1 MLIRHTLDN
10 HSSDTAAMS
19 FKQFIDINTW
29 KKRFFTPEYDVY
41 VLRLFTVLIT
51 FFFPLFGFALKYA
64 DPSATEFISHR
75 LIITAYWVTIAV
87 LSFRIDFVKKYMT
100 FFTNIGLYIFM
111 FWIIWICKVNHFT
124 PEYTIGF
131 FLSFCSAGIVF
142 RNRFSLSI
150 FAFIILLLTAFV
162 ILTTPNLE
170 VNSAIL
176 LLSMSAIGFV
186 YVAVMSARAFIN
198 NKLELLN
205 QTLEDKVATRTKLA
219 EKRAIELTEKNQ
231 ELERF
236 AYVASHDLK
245 SPLRTIDGFAS
256 LLSRKTATLNDPE
269 IKEYTNFIV
278 SGVHRMKQTVDDLL
292 EYSRVGKVG
301 MKFKPVNMDRLV
313 AVVLNGLDSAINRP
327 DVQLNLP
334 LAFPEVIICESRQ
347 IEQLMQNLIENAIK
361 FNTSDYK
368 LVNISF
374 EERSDVWVFKVKDNG
389 IGMPKKHLKN
399 IFEMFK
405 RLHTFEEFPGTGIGL
420 ATCKRIVENHGGKI
434 SVQSEVGNG
443 TTFIFTISKNLRM
456 ASNNQAASHK
466 KAGIRA

>member
-1 MLIRHTLDN
+1 
-10 HSSDTAAMS
+10 MS
-19 FKQFIDINTW
+19 FKNYFTLDSLKQ
-29 KKRFFTPEYDVY
+29 RFETPKYDVY
-41 VLRLFTVLIT
+41 VLRFFTILLT

-64 DPSATEFISHR
+64 DPSATEYLSHR
-75 LIITAYWVTIAV
+75 FLITAYWVSIAI
-87 LSFRIDFVKKYMT
+87 LSFKVDIVRNYMT
-100 FFTNIGLYIFM
+100 FFTDIGLYIFM
-111 FWIIWICKVNHFT
+111 IWIVWICKVNHFT

-131 FLSFCSAGIVF
+131 FLSFCSAGIIF
-142 RNRFSLSI
+142 RNRVSLSI
-150 FAFIILLLTAFV
+150 YTLIILTLTAYV
-162 ILTTPNLE
+162 VMTTPNLE
-170 VNSAIL
+170 VNSSIL

-186 YVAVMSARAFIN
+186 YVAVMTARSFIN
-198 NKLELLN
+198 NELEILN
-205 QTLEDKVATRTKLA
+205 QTLEDKVAVRTRLA
-219 EKRAIELTEKNQ
+219 EKRAKELSEKNQ

-245 SPLRTIDGFAS
+245 APLRTIDGFVN
-256 LLSRKTATLNDPE
+256 LLIRKTDKLEDPE
-269 IKEYTNFIV
+269 IKEYSNFIV
-278 SGVHRMKQTVDDLL
+278 AGVKRMKQTVDDLL

-301 MKFKPVNMDRLV
+301 MKFKPVDIDRLV
-313 AVVLNGLDSAINRP
+313 AVVLNGLGSAINRP

-334 LAFPEVIICESRQ
+334 LVFPKVIVCESRQ

-368 LVNISF
+368 LVDISL
-374 EERSDVWVFKVKDNG
+374 EERADFWVFKVKDNG

-443 TTFIFTISKNLRM
+443 TTFMFTISKNL
-456 ASNNQAASHK
+456 QVAANKTKNRSSTIS
-466 KAGIRA
+466 A

>member
-1 MLIRHTLDN
+1 
-10 HSSDTAAMS
+10 MS
-19 FKQFIDINTW
+19 FKNYFTLDAL
-29 KKRFFTPEYDVY
+29 KHRFLTPQYDVY
-41 VLRLFTVLIT
+41 VLRSFTILLT
-51 FFFPLFGFALKYA
+51 FFFPFFGFALKYA
-64 DPSATEFISHR
+64 DPNATEFLSHR
-75 LIITAYWVTIAV
+75 FLITGYWVTIGI
-87 LSFRIDFVKKYMT
+87 LSFKVDFVRNYMT

-111 FWIIWICKVNHFT
+111 IWIVWICKVNHFT

-131 FLSFCSAGIVF
+131 FLSFCSAGIIF
-142 RNRFSLSI
+142 RNRISLSI
-150 FAFIILLLTAFV
+150 YAIVILSLTAFV
-162 ILTTPNLE
+162 VLTTPNLE
-170 VNSAIL
+170 VNSSIL

-186 YVAVMSARAFIN
+186 YVAVMSARSFIN
-198 NKLELLN
+198 NELETLN
-205 QTLEDKVATRTKLA
+205 QTLEDKVAVRTRLA
-219 EKRAIELTEKNQ
+219 EKRAKELAEKNQ

-245 SPLRTIDGFAS
+245 SPLRTIDGFVN
-256 LLSRKTATLNDPE
+256 LLTRKTDKLGDPE
-269 IKEYTNFIV
+269 IKEYSNFIV
-278 SGVHRMKQTVDDLL
+278 AGVNRMKQTVDDLL

-301 MKFKPVNMDRLV
+301 MKFKAVDMDRLV
-313 AVVLNGLDSAINRP
+313 AVVLNGLGSSINRP

-334 LAFPEVIICESRQ
+334 LSFPKVIICESRQ
-347 IEQLMQNLIENAIK
+347 IEQLIQNLIENAIK

-374 EERSDVWVFKVKDNG
+374 EERENFWVFKVKDNG

-443 TTFIFTISKNLRM
+443 TTFMFTISKKLQI
-456 ASNNQAASHK
+456 ASANKTNSLK
-466 KAGIRA
+466 KTTIRV